1 MRLELGRPVRCADGA
16 LRELADVVIDSGG
29 RRVTHLVVRP
39 YKRPEAARLVP
50 LELVE
55 LDTSGSGQVSLRCTE
70 DRLEELE
77 PVHEFAYL
85 LPGQQPEEDPKWD
98 VGVEDMYPAQ
108 LYDPSDFGLSARD
121 VDLGVGVFYDR
132 VPRGEIELRHAS
144 SVYSADRHHVG
155 QVEGLV
161 LDERDR
167 VTHLLVERGHLWW
180 RREIAVPGDAVSSF
194 ETDLV
199 TLSVPKS
206 GLRDFSS
213 RRLRKRV
220 PAEVDTQTD
229 GKMT

>member
-1 MRLELGRPVRCADGA
+1 M
-16 LRELADVVIDSGG
+16 
-29 RRVTHLVVRP
+29 
-39 YKRPEAARLVP
+39 
-50 LELVE
+50 
-55 LDTSGSGQVSLRCTE
+55 
-70 DRLEELE
+70 
-77 PVHEFAYL
+77 
-85 LPGQQPEEDPKWD
+85 
-98 VGVEDMYPAQ
+98 
-108 LYDPSDFGLSARD
+108 
-121 VDLGVGVFYDR
+121 
-132 VPRGEIELRHAS
+132 
-144 SVYSADRHHVG
+144 
-155 QVEGLV
+155 